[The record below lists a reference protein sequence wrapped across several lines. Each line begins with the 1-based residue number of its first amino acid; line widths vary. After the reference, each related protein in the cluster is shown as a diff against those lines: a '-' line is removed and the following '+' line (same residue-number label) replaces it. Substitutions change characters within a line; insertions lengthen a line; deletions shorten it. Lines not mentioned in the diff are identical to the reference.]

1 MCNFCH
7 IQGNNRNSIQH
18 FDIDCFDRRNPN
30 SKNFDPTTLSFQEQ
44 LQLATTNS
52 IKLEEERQQLEQL
65 QLEELQLEHLQQQ
78 QIHLQRQQH
87 QQQPIHLQQHIH
99 LQQPIHLQQQR
110 QNHTLVHI
118 HHPYHGMRPG
128 EPVAIVHMGNGQ
140 GMVFPIG
147 IMNRRYRR
155 F

>member
-65 QLEELQLEHLQQQ
+65 QLEQIHLQQQ
-78 QIHLQRQQH
+78 QQQHIHLQRQQ
-87 QQQPIHLQQHIH
+87 H

-110 QNHTLVHI
+110 QNQTLVHI